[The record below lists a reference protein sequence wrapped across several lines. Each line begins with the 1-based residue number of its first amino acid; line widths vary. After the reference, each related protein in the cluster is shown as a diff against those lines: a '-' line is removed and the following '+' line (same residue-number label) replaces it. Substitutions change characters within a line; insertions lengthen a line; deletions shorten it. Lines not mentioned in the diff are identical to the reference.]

1 MLTISLR
8 SLTSILVVGICV
20 ASRAIP
26 AMAADERV
34 ALHDLITA
42 APLPAGYESKRQ
54 DFQTPDGNGNT
65 LILITKPGEKSRVQ
79 VTIDNKKLA
88 TKEEKVAA
96 YKSAVNGIHGM
107 FTKRGY
113 KTIEMEHPDSKTLDP
128 DKRLDLRLKMVKDG
142 KILAVDAEIFFTDHA
157 YTAWAVTH
165 SEAERNTLKA
175 WIATVRPK

>member
-1 MLTISLR
+1 MLTISRR
-8 SLTSILVVGICV
+8 SLLGILVVGICATQRASPAV
-20 ASRAIP
+20 AE
-26 AMAADERV
+26 ERIT
-34 ALHDLITA
+34 LHDLITA
-42 APLPAGYESKRQ
+42 APLPTGYESKRQ
-54 DFQTPDGNGNT
+54 DFETTDGNGNT
-65 LILITKPGEKSRVQ
+65 LILISKKDEKSRVQ
-79 VTIDNKKLA
+79 VTIDNKKLV

-96 YKSAVNGIHGM
+96 YKGAVNGIHAM

-113 KTIEMEHPDSKTLDP
+113 KTLEMEHPDSETLDP
-128 DKRLDLRLKMVKDG
+128 EKRLDLRLKMAKDG

>member
-1 MLTISLR
+1 MSAR
-8 SLTSILVVGICV
+8 SAALFAFLLSAV
-20 ASRAIP
+20 AQPQGLADAR
-26 AMAADERV
+26 AADGRV
-34 ALHDLITA
+34 ELHGLITA

-54 DFQTPDGNGNT
+54 DFQTVDGNGNT
-65 LILITKPGEKSRVQ
+65 LILISKQDEKSRVQ

-96 YKSAVNGIHGM
+96 FKGAVNGIHSL

-128 DKRLDLRLKMVKDG
+128 DKRLDLRLKMAKDG
-142 KILAVDAEIFFTDHA
+142 KVLAIDAEVFFTDHA
-157 YTAWAVTH
+157 YTVWAVTH
-165 SEAERNTLKA
+165 SEAERNALRA

>member
-1 MLTISLR
+1 VFTTFVRHFVCSNIALLWGFGGEIAT
-8 SLTSILVVGICV
+8 
-20 ASRAIP
+20 
-26 AMAADERV
+26 AADERIE
-34 ALHDLITA
+34 LHGLITA

-65 LILITKPGEKSRVQ
+65 LILISKKDEKSRVQ

-96 YKSAVNGIHGM
+96 YKEAVNGIHGM

-113 KTIEMEHPDSKTLDP
+113 KTIEMEHPDGKTLDP
-128 DKRLDLRLKMVKDG
+128 EKRLDLRLKMAKDG
-142 KILAVDAEIFFTDHA
+142 KVLAIDAEVFFTDHA

-165 SEAERNTLKA
+165 SEAERNALKA
-175 WIATVRPK
+175 WIATVRAK